1 MPNSNKELT
10 PVFYGDFPVKLL
22 PNITLKPNTSGFP
35 LHWHERIEFHRIKK
49 GSLELFCNDKQIIAK
64 KNDVVIISPTLLHS
78 GSSGKDGVIYDVIM
92 FDLTELAGNNK
103 AMVDFLKPLYEGKII
118 FDTVTKNP
126 KISEQL
132 DKIIDLTNNRK
143 NCHYME
149 IIGHLT
155 NFIGLLYKFCNPQKS
170 SKTKSEDRFENILNY
185 IDNHI
190 SEDISTATLSSI
202 FGYDQSYF
210 CRKFKLLTGMSVMKY
225 IQITRLENAKKMLL
239 KSKYSIKQI
248 AITCGYSNNA
258 YFTSRFKEMYG
269 ITPIQMRKTNLSSK

>member
-1 MPNSNKELT
+1 
-10 PVFYGDFPVKLL
+10 
-22 PNITLKPNTSGFP
+22 
-35 LHWHERIEFHRIKK
+35 
-49 GSLELFCNDKQIIAK
+49 
-64 KNDVVIISPTLLHS
+64 
-78 GSSGKDGVIYDVIM
+78 
-92 FDLTELAGNNK
+92 
-103 AMVDFLKPLYEGKII
+103 
-118 FDTVTKNP
+118 
-126 KISEQL
+126 
-132 DKIIDLTNNRK
+132 
-143 NCHYME
+143 ME

-185 IDNHI
+185 IDSHI